1 MFRSSIS
8 CPSHPEAHLI
18 EDSHAGD
25 MICSVCALVVG
36 DRVVDVGSEW
46 RTFSDSASDPSR
58 VGAAENP
65 LLDNDLS
72 TTIGRSTNGVEYHN
86 RNGMSSTNRAL
97 MLAYRDI
104 NEIADRVGLP
114 KTITDEAASFYKRI
128 HEQKRLKSRPRV
140 AVASACI
147 YVACRL
153 QSAARSF
160 KELSSISG
168 VQTRDIAKCYKHIC
182 RMLKTPSQE
191 LHVHVDSGDFMSRFC
206 SNLSLSV
213 EVQKIATH
221 IAAMAKE
228 KSITDGRNPTSIA
241 AAAIY
246 MASQLSDTKRSQREI
261 SEVAGCADSTIK
273 HSYRLMLSRA
283 AELIPID
290 SQFHSRIDQLP
301 PS

>member
-1 MFRSSIS
+1 MSRSNIS
-8 CPSHPEAHLI
+8 CRDHPGIQLI
-18 EDSHAGD
+18 EDSRAGD
-25 MICSVCALVVG
+25 VVCPACGLVVG
-36 DRVVDVGSEW
+36 DRVVDVSSEW

-72 TTIGRSTNGVEYHN
+72 TTIGRSTTGVEYHN

-104 NEIADRVGLP
+104 NEIAARVGLP
-114 KTITDEAASFYKRI
+114 TTIVEQSSSYYKQI

-153 QSAARSF
+153 DRAARSF

-168 VQTRDIAKCYKHIC
+168 VQARDIAKCYKHIC
-182 RMLKTPSQE
+182 KIIKIPSQE

-206 SNLSLSV
+206 SNLNLSV
-213 EVQKIATH
+213 EVQRIATH